1 MSGLN
6 PPLIF
11 PRAVDHNGVPSPGA
25 KLYATV
31 TETSIPKALYFDFA
45 KTNPCPYPLVADSEG
60 RFPQFFLEAGGYDFS
75 VKDENGNLLRP
86 PENHIFGASGEGGF
100 PEPSGD
106 TYKVKVDSDDAVPGF
121 LQDKLADTTDMQ
133 FSLTEDGKQLDNIIF
148 QLTGLG
154 SRLNRIKN
162 VGFDFEQG
170 PFPAAS
176 NAGGRGISFGRRF
189 VAGVEVD
196 AWVAQGNNGKL
207 YWTSNNDSTR
217 WVISE
222 EDTAVYTE
230 YPSGRAYYGWS
241 CIKFV
246 YVAGTHNCFCWLM
259 GSGDIERTIVFFE
272 HKPENYNADGTIK
285 ASALDSVTYVGS
297 TAGPRTVIDIMQVDT
312 TGGIFLA
319 GDDPR
324 VGYTTDLSTFQL
336 AMTAVDKNIGGF
348 GFDGDITV
356 QAIERDTGVIWR
368 STSYGVPGTFAKV
381 PSFYLDNVLVSNFP
395 MSQPSGTA
403 AQWGSMFCMYG
414 QWLSVNF
421 SYVAG
426 GIGFIYSDDGIY
438 WYSSKDEATAFYD
451 ANNDGLRWFAT
462 NAVPNSGTPIFQLIV
477 SMIPVHRRLSLEK
490 GGVVSGPLILRE
502 FPNTPFLGTDHR
514 GRIIPGPA
522 NKVAGRDALGISTF
536 MGTLLDDEDA
546 ATARATIGLQRNG
559 GREWDIYPTSRTAY
573 SDYRYSQMAWSGA
586 VFVQVTKGSSAT
598 LYRYS
603 SDALTWTEASMP
615 VLASWQG
622 IAWCASSS
630 LFVAVGYTGAGT
642 GVVYTSP
649 NGVTW
654 TARTVPGVATY
665 LYGVA
670 VNGATLIACGNSGSG
685 NARSVDGGLTWTAFG
700 TLPYDN
706 VFYLNG
712 KFILVQSAPGASG
725 TTTSADGVA
734 WDTPVDHTDDLM
746 MPYTAHPMTFFNGRY
761 WCGGYNNTSSK
772 LMTSTDGKTWVRAES
787 ISGNDLIFPSTVT
800 AWLCFAATARGMFAV
815 VDTSGNEALLR
826 TTDGF
831 LWEMVGPLDG
841 FQLGSSSL
849 GNIEYLAGI
858 ETLLVTGY
866 MSSKNFSAFA
876 YA

>member
-31 TETSIPKALYFDFA
+31 TETSIPKLLYFDFA

-106 TYKVKVDSDDAVPGF
+106 TYMVKVDSDDAVPGF
-121 LQDKLADTTDMQ
+121 LSEKLEDSATVHWNVGDSTIKAEVQEGAGDTYKVKVNTEDATPGFLEDKLADTTDTQ
-133 FSLTEDGKQLDNIIF
+133 FSPTEDGKQLDNIVF

-259 GSGDIERTIVFFE
+259 GSGDIEQTIVFFE

-514 GRIIPGPA
+514 GRIISGPA

-536 MGTLLDDEDA
+536 MGTLLDDVDA
-546 ATARATIGLQRNG
+546 ATARATIGASSIAGSVSFETLFTGRRTVAVTNAVLSTLIPTKTFPANFWSAGKCVRGKIQMYSGHSAIISISLDGNEFANFSIPAVFRGELEFALTCETTGSTAKFAFCGTALG
-559 GREWDIYPTSRTAY
+559 GSTSGTPVVGSPHFGDSTPTGAAWSDNWSINTANSSDLTIQIYPSYTEDVY
-573 SDYRYSQMAWSGA
+573 L
-586 VFVQVTKGSSAT
+586 VHGS
-598 LYRYS
+598 
-603 SDALTWTEASMP
+603 LTT
-615 VLASWQG
+615 
-622 IAWCASSS
+622 
-630 LFVAVGYTGAGT
+630 F
-642 GVVYTSP
+642 
-649 NGVTW
+649 
-654 TARTVPGVATY
+654 
-665 LYGVA
+665 
-670 VNGATLIACGNSGSG
+670 
-685 NARSVDGGLTWTAFG
+685 
-700 TLPYDN
+700 
-706 VFYLNG
+706 
-712 KFILVQSAPGASG
+712 AP
-725 TTTSADGVA
+725 
-734 WDTPVDHTDDLM
+734 
-746 MPYTAHPMTFFNGRY
+746 
-761 WCGGYNNTSSK
+761 
-772 LMTSTDGKTWVRAES
+772 
-787 ISGNDLIFPSTVT
+787 
-800 AWLCFAATARGMFAV
+800 
-815 VDTSGNEALLR
+815 
-826 TTDGF
+826 
-831 LWEMVGPLDG
+831 
-841 FQLGSSSL
+841 
-849 GNIEYLAGI
+849 
-858 ETLLVTGY
+858 
-866 MSSKNFSAFA
+866 
-876 YA
+876 